1 MGPKFTVN
9 NHRTP
14 FHSTFDVGRSM
25 FDVQF
30 FVAFSF
36 FAFGYAGQALLLPF
50 TLLQSQLG
58 TLRFA
63 KETVGSENQNEQ
75 YN

>member
-1 MGPKFTVN
+1 MDSKFTVN

-30 FVAFSF
+30 FVAFPCLGVAEGEYGCLLRYYSLNL
-36 FAFGYAGQALLLPF
+36 ALY
-50 TLLQSQLG
+50 
-58 TLRFA
+58 
-63 KETVGSENQNEQ
+63 GSPKKP
-75 YN
+75 